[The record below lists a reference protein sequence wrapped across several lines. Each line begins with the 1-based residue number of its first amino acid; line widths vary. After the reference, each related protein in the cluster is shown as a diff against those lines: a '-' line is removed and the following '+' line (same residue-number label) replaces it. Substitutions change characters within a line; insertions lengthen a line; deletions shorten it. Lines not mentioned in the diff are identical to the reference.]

1 MYRINEIKL
10 GPYESSKKIP
20 DIIRRSLGE
29 RDLVMK
35 NMKVVRESI
44 DARRGKVKR
53 VFTVDFDANMNLD
66 LPEAPDMTYKYVETS
81 GSPERPVI
89 VGFGPCG
96 IFCGL
101 ILAQMGFCP
110 IIIERG
116 KESSERT
123 KDVQD
128 FWAGGSL
135 NPESNVQFGE
145 GGAGAFSDGKLTT
158 GIKDSR
164 IRKVLEELVESGGDK
179 EILVKKKP
187 HIGTDKL
194 KGIIRN
200 IRKRITELG
209 GEVRFESK
217 FTGFHREENGDITV
231 VVNYRCEIRTRD
243 LVLATGHSA
252 RDTFCMLKDM
262 GLDIVQKPFSMGVRV
277 QHPQSLINRVQY
289 GDEALAEVLG
299 PAEYKLSCH
308 TREKRGVYTFCMCP
322 GGEVILASSE
332 AGGVVTNG
340 MSYHARN
347 GKFANSGLLVDV
359 RCSDFESG
367 DVLAGVDFQRK
378 YEKLAYE
385 KAGGYNLLKTD
396 WGNFTTSAVKEC
408 LPEFVTESLVEAM
421 PYLGRKLRGFDD
433 GRTMIFG
440 VETRSSSPVRFLRN
454 ENFMSNIEGIY
465 PSGEGAGHA
474 GGIVSAGVDGI
485 KVAEQIALRY
495 K

>member
-231 VVNYRCEIRTRD
+231 VVNDRCEIRTRD

-289 GDEALAEVLG
+289 GDE
-299 PAEYKLSCH
+299 
-308 TREKRGVYTFCMCP
+308 
-322 GGEVILASSE
+322 
-332 AGGVVTNG
+332 VVG
-340 MSYHARN
+340 
-347 GKFANSGLLVDV
+347 
-359 RCSDFESG
+359 
-367 DVLAGVDFQRK
+367 
-378 YEKLAYE
+378 
-385 KAGGYNLLKTD
+385 
-396 WGNFTTSAVKEC
+396 
-408 LPEFVTESLVEAM
+408 
-421 PYLGRKLRGFDD
+421 
-433 GRTMIFG
+433 
-440 VETRSSSPVRFLRN
+440 
-454 ENFMSNIEGIY
+454 
-465 PSGEGAGHA
+465 
-474 GGIVSAGVDGI
+474 
-485 KVAEQIALRY
+485 
-495 K
+495 